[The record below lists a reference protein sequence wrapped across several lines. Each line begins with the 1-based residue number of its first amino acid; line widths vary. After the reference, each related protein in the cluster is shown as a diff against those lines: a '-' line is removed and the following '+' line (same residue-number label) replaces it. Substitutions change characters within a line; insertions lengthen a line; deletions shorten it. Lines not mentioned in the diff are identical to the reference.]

1 MRKKRARTSWSLP
14 IENVPGLVLHANAKG
29 TTLPIENVKI
39 DPERRVI
46 YGFVHAKHDGGSP
59 TIERLKALDRAT
71 RRGILGLPLPAID
84 KKRLA
89 ERVLQGQPLREHE
102 AQFVADLLTGKKRRA
117 VRPKSTDVAL
127 KRDEIVQDVL
137 YAQAL
142 HSNWKRESIIK
153 RVQKLHRIS
162 RGFVFKVLREIDP
175 GRRSAIE
182 ASAKAFAEWQ
192 AEVAARATAKRKK

>member
-1 MRKKRARTSWSLP
+1 MRKKRARKSWSLP

-71 RRGILGLPLPAID
+71 RRGILGLPPPAID

-117 VRPKSTDVAL
+117 SARNLQTWRSNGTKSCKTFCMLKLSTPTGNENQLSSAFKSCTGYREGSYSKCCARSTRGDVR
-127 KRDEIVQDVL
+127 Q
-137 YAQAL
+137 
-142 HSNWKRESIIK
+142 
-153 RVQKLHRIS
+153 
-162 RGFVFKVLREIDP
+162 
-175 GRRSAIE
+175 
-182 ASAKAFAEWQ
+182 
-192 AEVAARATAKRKK
+192 